1 MHSLIVRY
9 GKWQY
14 RSEENHEDIEVVL
27 STSDLIA
34 ELERRRPCRKC
45 KGFQTLRCVGCI
57 WASVYKMKI
66 DSDNFEE
73 AI

>member
-1 MHSLIVRY
+1 MNIKIKASSH
-9 GKWQY
+9 
-14 RSEENHEDIEVVL
+14 DIAIHNDEL
-27 STSDLIA
+27 WIKYEPSTSDLIA

-45 KGFQTLRCVGCI
+45 KGFQTLQCVGCI

-66 DSDNFEE
+66 DSDNFKE